1 MFFEFIFRFF
11 FFKKDFNLGILHY
24 IDMRLNFLVYYN
36 MGVYIMDKVYEK
48 FIERLRAVNSKI
60 AEVKEAL
67 KTFDSKT
74 VRSWRSVLSKM
85 DEDFRQTKNLIQ
97 RVHNDGLY
105 FRTEDELKA
114 DLALKNLE
122 TETKYAFN
130 KLLAL
135 WGEQNY
141 YVY

>member
-1 MFFEFIFRFF
+1 
-11 FFKKDFNLGILHY
+11 
-24 IDMRLNFLVYYN
+24 MR
-36 MGVYIMDKVYEK
+36 VYIMDKVYEK

-97 RVHNDGLY
+97 RAHNDGLY